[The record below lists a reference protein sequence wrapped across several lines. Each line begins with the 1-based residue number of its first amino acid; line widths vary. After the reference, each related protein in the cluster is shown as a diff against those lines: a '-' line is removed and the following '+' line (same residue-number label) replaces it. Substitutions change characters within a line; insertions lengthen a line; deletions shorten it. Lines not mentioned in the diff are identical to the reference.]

1 MKIMF
6 AQIYRKVMSN
16 LENNLP
22 PWLYYHS
29 PDHTKY
35 VLEKSIFLAEQE
47 EVSGREL
54 FLIKVAALYH
64 DLGFIKGREDHE
76 RKSCEMAAEELPQYE
91 ISPEEIQK
99 ICGMIMA
106 TQIPQQPKNLSEK
119 ILADADLEYLGTD
132 YFYEIS
138 ERLYKELKHFTPKLT
153 RQEWI
158 EIQVKFLSNH
168 SYHTSYCQKY
178 CEEIKAANLAELK
191 TSLAS

>member
-1 MKIMF
+1 MF
-6 AQIYRKVMSN
+6 TQIYRKVMSN

-35 VLEKSIFLAEQE
+35 VLEKAIFLAEQE

-64 DLGFIKGREDHE
+64 DLGFVKGREEHE
-76 RKSCEMAAEELPQYE
+76 RKSCEMAAAELPE
-91 ISPEEIQK
+91 FDITPEEIQR

-106 TQIPQQPKNLSEK
+106 TKIPQQPKNLSEK

-132 YFYEIS
+132 SFYEVS
-138 ERLYKELKHFTPKLT
+138 ERLFMELRHDRPQLS
-153 RQEWI
+153 RQEWN
-158 EIQVKFLSNH
+158 EIQVKFLSIH
-168 SYHTSYCQKY
+168 SYHTSYCKKY
-178 CEEIKAANLAELK
+178 CEDIKAMHLADLK
-191 TSLAS
+191 ARIAS